1 MTHSRN
7 VRPSDRREQDTE
19 PDDVCLLQDI
29 AVSFGERDVLAGI
42 ELSISATDRIA
53 VLGDNGSGKS
63 TLMRVIAGNLAPD
76 RGQRTM
82 NAPGAVAYA
91 AQNPRFAQAMSVQQ
105 VIDSYHQRFR
115 ELETLMRVISNR
127 LDDAPE
133 DQAQRLLQQ
142 LQKVTDLYE
151 AADGYS
157 LAPRLDSAL
166 EQLGLGQMDRQRPVA
181 QLSGGQSSRLAL
193 ACVLCSGAQLLLLD
207 EPTNDL
213 DETAMNWLERT
224 IDKHR
229 GALVLISHDRMFLKR
244 FARSIIEVSD
254 GQLAHYG
261 NGYDGYLH
269 AKEQERTAIR
279 VAYGKW
285 VQEYERSQN
294 LVDKYASR
302 VAAIPRKR
310 EKAGF
315 GHGNFHARDSSHGST
330 SKIRQ
335 AKSRIEEL
343 ETHRAPEPAAEL
355 AFAMPSGGEGQH
367 SGETLLK
374 VMNAQRSIAPKLST
388 GSFEIKLGE
397 RWLVTGSNGAGKSTL
412 LKMLAGELECTAGR
426 IERAAHLHCA
436 WLRQDIGI
444 LPGDSLIEAFAS
456 ATSQYVQDAGASL
469 AKLGLFAPQDFL
481 RHPMALSVGQRRR
494 LELAVAV
501 STKAQV
507 LLLDEP
513 TNHLSPALVEQL
525 EAALVDYPGTVI
537 TVSHDRRW
545 QQKMR
550 EHAVVHRLSVSA
562 GRVELVK

>member
-19 PDDVCLLQDI
+19 PDYVCLLQDI

-279 VAYGKW
+279 VAYENW

-302 VAAIPRKR
+302 VAAIPRKQ

-315 GHGNFHARDSSHGST
+315 GHGNFRARDSSHGST

-469 AKLGLFAPQDFL
+469 AKLGLFAPQDFQ

-562 GRVELVK
+562 GHVELVK